1 LAVLVALAGCAPT
14 PKGTDTPSVAQASPS
29 ERREAFPVTGTAWGA
44 IDFSQVSQVARGYDA
59 PAIGHGGEEPSNAA
73 RIVAFP
79 QMDVVV
85 AVQAYGTLYDVGSVV
100 EALRDAAQP

>member
-1 LAVLVALAGCAPT
+1 MP
-14 PKGTDTPSVAQASPS
+14 
-29 ERREAFPVTGTAWGA
+29 RRGRHFDFRGDRYGLGA
-44 IDFSQVSQVARGYDA
+44 IDFSQVSQVARGYDV

-73 RIVAFP
+73 RIVVFP